1 MKKRLICLAVAAVSY
16 GSFAGWVTGKLINS
30 GIVSISPQTG
40 ANKQIK
46 LKLEGLSMDGIN
58 SKDFGK
64 IAADFSKMIA
74 VAGTCMPS
82 LSELDGDRLLCVYNG
97 RECAQTDG
105 AVAEL
110 MSKDDLL
117 GELCRGEKDKE
128 EITVYLAD
136 AQVAEFDAGHI
147 ADMIEIVGECFEQSD
162 DWGETMAADIRE
174 SPETKAYLE
183 YLNERAKAHTT
194 YWAGERVIVDWEK
207 KGDESYVE
215 PVRHGW
221 WIIPTPPDAY
231 TYCKIVCS
239 VCNQVAG
246 KHQTE
251 YCPRCGAKMDLPRPR
266 SNSDD

>member
-16 GSFAGWVTGKLINS
+16 GSFAGWVTGKLIDS

-46 LKLEGLSMDGIN
+46 RKLEGLSMDDIGIN
-58 SKDFGK
+58 SKDLGK
-64 IAADFSKMIA
+64 IAVEFARMIA
-74 VAGTCMPS
+74 KTGTCMPS

-117 GELCRGEKDKE
+117 GELNRGEKDKE
-128 EITVYLAD
+128 EITVYLAN

-194 YWAGERVIVDWEK
+194 YWAGERVIVDWE
-207 KGDESYVE
+207 
-215 PVRHGW
+215 
-221 WIIPTPPDAY
+221 
-231 TYCKIVCS
+231 
-239 VCNQVAG
+239 AG
-246 KHQTE
+246 GHE
-251 YCPRCGAKMDLPRPR
+251 
-266 SNSDD
+266 